1 MKQEITRLRTVMKE
15 HGLDGYLVPTTDFHG
30 SEYVNDYFKCRQYL
44 SGFTGSNGTLLV
56 TEDDAR
62 LWTDSRYFIQAA
74 KQLDGTGISMMK
86 CQQPGVPEIEDYLPT
101 IAGEGFKL
109 GFDGRIVSF
118 QNGEKYAASCEV
130 VYDVDLVDEIWED
143 RPAINA
149 SKIYALPDAVTGEK
163 ATFKLSRVQKAL
175 AEDGVDYHL
184 ITSLEDIAWLFNLR
198 GDDVA
203 DTPVF
208 FAFALLTPKDARLYI
223 LDETFDPALVPA
235 GVTVLPYLQIFEDL
249 KTLSVGKCLLNKRL
263 VSYALMQAL
272 PADMEIVNGAGPIE
286 LMKAVK
292 NSVEIAATRHAHI
305 KDGAAMANFIYWL
318 KKNAGKMEI
327 TEVSA
332 SEYLK
337 QCRYA
342 QDGLIELSFETMAG
356 YGVNA
361 ASIHYDTQL
370 GHPCYLKDEGL
381 LLVDSGGQYIDGGT
395 TDITRTI
402 SLGTLTREMQEHY
415 TMVLQAYLA
424 LEHAQFTA
432 ETTGRELDQLPREK
446 VKAAG
451 SCYQYDT
458 GHGVGHILSVHEGPR
473 MIGPTDNHI
482 LPGMITSNEPGIY
495 IEGSHGVRIE
505 SELLC
510 VENPDGS
517 RSFECITMCPL
528 DRAAIL
534 PELLTDEELTWV
546 NAYHREVYQK
556 LAPLLEEDIKR
567 WLAEE
572 TKEITR

>member
-149 SKIYALPDAVTGEK
+149 SKIYALPDSVTGEK
-163 ATFKLSRVQKAL
+163 ADSKLSRVQKAL

-235 GVTVLPYLQIFEDL
+235 GLTC
-249 KTLSVGKCLLNKRL
+249 K
-263 VSYALMQAL
+263 
-272 PADMEIVNGAGPIE
+272 
-286 LMKAVK
+286 
-292 NSVEIAATRHAHI
+292 
-305 KDGAAMANFIYWL
+305 
-318 KKNAGKMEI
+318 
-327 TEVSA
+327 
-332 SEYLK
+332 YLK
-337 QCRYA
+337 
-342 QDGLIELSFETMAG
+342 I
-356 YGVNA
+356 
-361 ASIHYDTQL
+361 
-370 GHPCYLKDEGL
+370 
-381 LLVDSGGQYIDGGT
+381 
-395 TDITRTI
+395 
-402 SLGTLTREMQEHY
+402 
-415 TMVLQAYLA
+415 
-424 LEHAQFTA
+424 
-432 ETTGRELDQLPREK
+432 
-446 VKAAG
+446 
-451 SCYQYDT
+451 
-458 GHGVGHILSVHEGPR
+458 
-473 MIGPTDNHI
+473 
-482 LPGMITSNEPGIY
+482 
-495 IEGSHGVRIE
+495 
-505 SELLC
+505 
-510 VENPDGS
+510 
-517 RSFECITMCPL
+517 
-528 DRAAIL
+528 
-534 PELLTDEELTWV
+534 
-546 NAYHREVYQK
+546 
-556 LAPLLEEDIKR
+556 
-567 WLAEE
+567 
-572 TKEITR
+572 

>member
-1 MKQEITRLRTVMKE
+1 MKQEIIRLRAVMKE
-15 HGLDGYLVPTTDFHG
+15 HELDGYLVPTTDFHG

-44 SGFTGSNGTLLV
+44 SDFTGSNGTLLV

-74 KQLDGTGISMMK
+74 KQLAGTGISMMQ

-130 VYDVDLVDEIWED
+130 VYDLDLVDEIWEN
-143 RPAINA
+143 RPAIKA

-163 ATFKLSRVQKAL
+163 ATFKLSRVQKTL
-175 AEDGVDYHL
+175 AEDGIDYHL

-208 FAFALLTPKDARLYI
+208 FAFALITSNDARLYI
-223 LDETFDPALVPA
+223 LDETFDKELVPA
-235 GVTVLPYLQIFEDL
+235 GVIVLPYLQVFEDL
-249 KTLSVGKCLLNKRL
+249 KGLASGKCLLNKRL
-263 VSYALMQAL
+263 VSYSLMQSI
-272 PADMEIVNGAGPIE
+272 PETVEVVNGAGPIE
-286 LMKAVK
+286 LMKAIK

>member
-74 KQLDGTGISMMK
+74 KQLDGTGISMMQ

-130 VYDVDLVDEIWED
+130 VYDLDLVDEIWEN
-143 RPAINA
+143 RPAIKA

-163 ATFKLSRVQKAL
+163 ATFKLSRVQKTL
-175 AEDGVDYHL
+175 AEDGIDYHL

-208 FAFALLTPKDARLYI
+208 FAFALITSNDARLYI
-223 LDETFDPALVPA
+223 LDETFDKELVPA
-235 GVTVLPYLQIFEDL
+235 GVIVLPYLQVFEDL
-249 KTLSVGKCLLNKRL
+249 KGLASGKCLLNKRL
-263 VSYALMQAL
+263 VSYSLMQSI
-272 PADMEIVNGAGPIE
+272 PETVEVVNGAGPIE
-286 LMKAVK
+286 LMKAIK

>member
-74 KQLDGTGISMMK
+74 KQLDGTGISMMQ

-130 VYDVDLVDEIWED
+130 VYDLDLVDEIWEN
-143 RPAINA
+143 RPAIKA

-163 ATFKLSRVQKAL
+163 ATFKLSRVQKTL
-175 AEDGVDYHL
+175 AEDGIDYHL

-208 FAFALLTPKDARLYI
+208 FAFALITSNDARLYI
-223 LDETFDPALVPA
+223 LDETFDKELVPA
-235 GVTVLPYLQIFEDL
+235 GVIVLPYLQVFEDL
-249 KTLSVGKCLLNKRL
+249 KGLASGKCLLNKRL
-263 VSYALMQAL
+263 VSYSLMQSI
-272 PADMEIVNGAGPIE
+272 PETVEVVNGAGPIE
-286 LMKAVK
+286 LMKAIK

-342 QDGLIELSFETMAG
+342 QDGLIELSFGTMAG

-451 SCYQYDT
+451 PCYQYDT

-473 MIGPTDNHI
+473 MIGPTDNHM

-534 PELLTDEELTWV
+534 PELLTEEELTWV

-556 LAPLLEEDIKR
+556 LAPLLSEEVKC

-572 TKEITR
+572 AKEITR

>member
-1 MKQEITRLRTVMKE
+1 MKQEIIRLRAAMKA

-44 SGFTGSNGTLLV
+44 SNFTGSNGTLLV

-74 KQLDGTGISMMK
+74 KQLEGTGISMMK
-86 CQQPGVPEIEDYLPT
+86 CLQPGVPEIEDYLPT
-101 IAGEGFKL
+101 IAGDGFKL
-109 GFDGRIVSF
+109 GFDGRIVSYN
-118 QNGEKYAASCEV
+118 NGEKYAASCEV

-143 RPAINA
+143 RPAIKA
-149 SKIYALPDAVTGEK
+149 SKVYALPDSVTGET
-163 ATFKLSRVQKAL
+163 AVSKLSRVQTAL
-175 AEDGVDYHL
+175 AEAGVDYHL

-198 GDDVA
+198 GDDVD

-223 LDETFDPALVPA
+223 LDETFDKDLVPA
-235 GVTVLPYLQIFEDL
+235 GVTVLPYLQVFEDL
-249 KTLSVGKCLLNKRL
+249 KTLSGGKCLLNKRL
-263 VSYALMQAL
+263 VSYSLMQSI
-272 PADMEIVNGAGPIE
+272 PSSVEVVNGAGPIE

-292 NSVEIAATRHAHI
+292 NPSEIAATRFAHI
-305 KDGAAMANFIYWL
+305 QDGAAMANFIYWL
-318 KKNAGKMEI
+318 KKNVGKMEI

-342 QDGLIELSFETMAG
+342 QKGLIELSFETMAG

-361 ASIHYDTQL
+361 ASIHYDTKL
-370 GHPCYLKDEGL
+370 GHPCYLKEEGM

-402 SLGTLTREMQEHY
+402 SLGTLTREMKEHY

-432 ETTGRELDQLPREK
+432 ETTGRELDALPREK

-451 SCYQYDT
+451 PCYEYDT
-458 GHGVGHILSVHEGPR
+458 GHGVGHLLSVHEGPR
-473 MIGPTDNHI
+473 MIGPTDNQI

-517 RSFECITMCPL
+517 RSFECITICPL

-534 PELLTDEELTWV
+534 PELLTDEELAWV

-556 LAPLLEEDIKR
+556 LAPLLSDEVR
-567 WLAEE
+567 SWLAEE
-572 TKEITR
+572 TAEITR

>member
-74 KQLDGTGISMMK
+74 KQLDGTGISMMQ

-130 VYDVDLVDEIWED
+130 VYDLDLVDEIWEN
-143 RPAINA
+143 RPAIKA

-163 ATFKLSRVQKAL
+163 ATFKLSRVQKTL
-175 AEDGVDYHL
+175 AEDGIDYHL

-198 GDDVA
+198 GNDVA

-223 LDETFDPALVPA
+223 LDESFDTALVPA

-292 NSVEIAATRHAHI
+292 NPSEIAATKFAHI
-305 KDGAAMANFIYWL
+305 QDGAAMANFIYWL
-318 KKNAGKMEI
+318 KKNAGKIEI

>member
-1 MKQEITRLRTVMKE
+1 MKQEITRLRAVMKE

-74 KQLDGTGISMMK
+74 KQLDGTGISMMQ

-130 VYDVDLVDEIWED
+130 VYDLDLVDEIWEN
-143 RPAINA
+143 RPAIKA
-149 SKIYALPDAVTGEK
+149 SKIYALPDSVTGEK
-163 ATFKLSRVQKAL
+163 ATFKLSRVQKTL
-175 AEDGVDYHL
+175 AEDGIDYHL

-198 GDDVA
+198 AGDVA

-223 LDETFDPALVPA
+223 LDETFDPALVPV
-235 GVTVLPYLQIFEDL
+235 GVTVLPYLQVFEDL
-249 KTLSVGKCLLNKRL
+249 KGLASGKCLLNKRL
-263 VSYALMQAL
+263 VSYSLMQSI
-272 PADMEIVNGAGPIE
+272 PETVEVVNGAGPIE
-286 LMKAVK
+286 LMKAIK

>member
-149 SKIYALPDAVTGEK
+149 SKIYALPDSVTGEK
-163 ATFKLSRVQKAL
+163 ADSKLSRVQKAL

-292 NSVEIAATRHAHI
+292 NPSEIAATKFAHI
-305 KDGAAMANFIYWL
+305 QDGAAMANFIYWL
-318 KKNAGKMEI
+318 KKNAGKIEI

-337 QCRYA
+337 QCRFA
-342 QDGLIELSFETMAG
+342 QKGLIELSFETMAG

-395 TDITRTI
+395 TDTTRTI

-451 SCYQYDT
+451 PCYQYDT

-473 MIGPTDNHI
+473 MIGPTDNHM

-510 VENPDGS
+510 VENPDGT

-556 LAPLLEEDIKR
+556 LAPLLAEDVKR

>member
-1 MKQEITRLRTVMKE
+1 MKQEITRLRAAMKAR
-15 HGLDGYLVPTTDFHG
+15 GLDGYLVPTTDFHG

-44 SGFTGSNGTLLV
+44 SGFTGSNGTLLI

-74 KQLDGTGISMMK
+74 KQLAGTGISMMQ

-130 VYDVDLVDEIWED
+130 IYDLDLVDEIWDD
-143 RPAINA
+143 RPAIKA
-149 SKIYALPDAVTGEK
+149 SKIYTLPDAVTGET
-163 ATFKLSRVQKAL
+163 ADSKLSRVQAAL
-175 AEDGVDYHL
+175 AAEGMDYHL
-184 ITSLEDIAWLFNLR
+184 LTSLEDIAWLFNLR

-249 KTLSVGKCLLNKRL
+249 KTLSRGKCLLNKRL
-263 VSYALMQAL
+263 VSYALML
-272 PADMEIVNGAGPIE
+272 SIPETVEVIHGAGPIE
-286 LMKAVK
+286 LMKAIK
-292 NSVEIAATRHAHI
+292 NPSEIAATKFAHI
-305 KDGAAMANFIYWL
+305 QDGAAMVNFIYWL
-318 KKNAGKMEI
+318 KKNVGKMEI

-337 QCRYA
+337 QCRFD
-342 QDGLIELSFETMAG
+342 QKGLIELSFETMAG
-356 YGVNA
+356 YGINA
-361 ASIHYDTQL
+361 ASIHYDTTL
-370 GHPCYLKDEGL
+370 GHPCYLKEEGF

-402 SLGTLTREMQEHY
+402 SLGALSREMQTHY
-415 TMVLQAYLA
+415 TLVLQAYLA

-451 SCYQYDT
+451 PCYQYDT

-517 RSFECITMCPL
+517 RNFECITMCPL

-534 PELLTDEELTWV
+534 PELLTEEELTWV

-556 LAPLLEEDIKR
+556 LAPLLTEEVR
-567 WLAEE
+567 SWLAEE

>member
-1 MKQEITRLRTVMKE
+1 MKQEITRLRAVMKE

-44 SGFTGSNGTLLV
+44 SDFTGSNGTLLV

-74 KQLDGTGISMMK
+74 KQLEGTGISMMK

-130 VYDVDLVDEIWED
+130 VYDLDLVDEIWEN
-143 RPAINA
+143 RPAIKA
-149 SKIYALPDAVTGEK
+149 SKIYALPDSVTGEK
-163 ATFKLSRVQKAL
+163 ATFKLSRVQKTL
-175 AEDGVDYHL
+175 AEDGIDYHL

-198 GDDVA
+198 AGDVA

-223 LDETFDPALVPA
+223 LDETFDPALVPV
-235 GVTVLPYLQIFEDL
+235 GVTVLPYLQVFEDL
-249 KTLSVGKCLLNKRL
+249 KGLASGKCLLNKRL
-263 VSYALMQAL
+263 VSYSLMQSI
-272 PADMEIVNGAGPIE
+272 PETVEVVNGAGPIE
-286 LMKAVK
+286 LMKAIK

>member
-1 MKQEITRLRTVMKE
+1 MKQEITRLRAAMKSR
-15 HGLDGYLVPTTDFHG
+15 GLDGYLVPTTDFHG

-44 SGFTGSNGTLLV
+44 SGFTGSNGTLLI

-74 KQLDGTGISMMK
+74 KQLAGTGISMMQ

-101 IAGEGFKL
+101 IAGDGFRL
-109 GFDGRIVSF
+109 GFDGRIVSY
-118 QNGEKYAASCEV
+118 NHGEKYAASCEV
-130 VYDVDLVDEIWED
+130 IYDLDLVDEIWDD
-143 RPAINA
+143 RPAIKA
-149 SKIYALPDAVTGEK
+149 SKIYTLPDAVTGET
-163 ATFKLSRVQKAL
+163 ADSKLSRVQAAL
-175 AEDGVDYHL
+175 AAEGMDYHL
-184 ITSLEDIAWLFNLR
+184 LTSLEDIAWLFNLR
-198 GDDVA
+198 AGDVA

-208 FAFALLTPKDARLYI
+208 FAFALLTPKNTRLYL
-223 LDETFDPALVPA
+223 LDETFDTALVPA
-235 GVTVLPYLQIFEDL
+235 GVTVLPYLQVFEDL
-249 KTLSVGKCLLNKRL
+249 KGLASGKCLLNKRL
-263 VSYALMQAL
+263 VSYSLMQSI
-272 PADMEIVNGAGPIE
+272 PETVEVVNGAGPIE
-286 LMKAVK
+286 LMKAIK

-305 KDGAAMANFIYWL
+305 KDGAAMVNFIYWL
-318 KKNAGKMEI
+318 KKNVGKMEI

-337 QCRYA
+337 QCRFD
-342 QDGLIELSFETMAG
+342 QKGLIELSFETMAG
-356 YGVNA
+356 YGINA
-361 ASIHYDTQL
+361 ASIHYDTTL
-370 GHPCYLKDEGL
+370 GHPCYLKEEGF

-402 SLGTLTREMQEHY
+402 SLGALTREMQEHY

-451 SCYQYDT
+451 PCYQYDT

-473 MIGPTDNHI
+473 MIGPTDNHM

-534 PELLTDEELTWV
+534 PELLTEEELTWV

-556 LAPLLEEDIKR
+556 LAPLLTEEVR
-567 WLAEE
+567 SWLAEE

>member
-74 KQLDGTGISMMK
+74 KQLAGTGISMMQ

-130 VYDVDLVDEIWED
+130 VYDLDLVDEIWEN
-143 RPAINA
+143 RPAIKA
-149 SKIYALPDAVTGEK
+149 SKIYALPDAVTGET
-163 ATFKLSRVQKAL
+163 AESKLARVQATL
-175 AEDGVDYHL
+175 TEEGIDYHL
-184 ITSLEDIAWLFNLR
+184 LTSLEDIAWLFNLR

-223 LDETFDPALVPA
+223 LDETFDPALVPV
-235 GVTVLPYLQIFEDL
+235 GVTVLPYLQVFKDL
-249 KTLSVGKCLLNKRL
+249 KTLSGGKCLLNKRL

-286 LMKAVK
+286 LMKAIK
-292 NSVEIAATRHAHI
+292 NPSEIAATKFAHI
-305 KDGAAMANFIYWL
+305 QDGAAMANFIYWL
-318 KKNAGKMEI
+318 KKNAGKIEI

-337 QCRYA
+337 QCRFA
-342 QDGLIELSFETMAG
+342 QKGLIELSFETMAG

-361 ASIHYDTQL
+361 ASIHYDTKL

-402 SLGTLTREMQEHY
+402 SLGALTREMQTHY

-451 SCYQYDT
+451 PCYQYDT

-473 MIGPTDNHI
+473 MIGPTDNHM

-510 VENPDGS
+510 VENPDGT

-556 LAPLLEEDIKR
+556 LAPLLSEEVKC

-572 TKEITR
+572 AKEITR

>member
-44 SGFTGSNGTLLV
+44 SDFTGSNGTLLV

-74 KQLDGTGISMMK
+74 KQLDGTGISMMQ

-130 VYDVDLVDEIWED
+130 VYDLDLVDEIWEN
-143 RPAINA
+143 RPAIKA
-149 SKIYALPDAVTGEK
+149 SKIYALPDAVTGET
-163 ATFKLSRVQKAL
+163 AESKLARVQAAL
-175 AEDGVDYHL
+175 TEEGIDYHL
-184 ITSLEDIAWLFNLR
+184 LTSLEDIAWLFNLR
-198 GDDVA
+198 SNDVA

-286 LMKAVK
+286 LMKAIK
-292 NSVEIAATRHAHI
+292 NPSEIAATKFAHI
-305 KDGAAMANFIYWL
+305 QDGAAMANFIYWL
-318 KKNAGKMEI
+318 KKNAGKIEI

-337 QCRYA
+337 QCRFA
-342 QDGLIELSFETMAG
+342 QKGLIELSFETMAG

-361 ASIHYDTQL
+361 ASIHYDTKL

-402 SLGTLTREMQEHY
+402 SLGALTREMQTHY

-451 SCYQYDT
+451 PSYQYDT

-473 MIGPTDNHI
+473 MIGPTDNHM

>member
-1 MKQEITRLRTVMKE
+1 M
-15 HGLDGYLVPTTDFHG
+15 PTTDFHG

-74 KQLDGTGISMMK
+74 KQLDGTGISMMQ

-130 VYDVDLVDEIWED
+130 VYDLDLVDEIWEN
-143 RPAINA
+143 RPAIKA

-163 ATFKLSRVQKAL
+163 ATFKLSRVQKTL
-175 AEDGVDYHL
+175 AEDGIDYHL

-208 FAFALLTPKDARLYI
+208 FAFALITSNDARLYI
-223 LDETFDPALVPA
+223 LDETFDKELVPA
-235 GVTVLPYLQIFEDL
+235 GVIVLPYLQVFEDL
-249 KTLSVGKCLLNKRL
+249 KGLASGKCLLNKRL
-263 VSYALMQAL
+263 VSYSLMQSI
-272 PADMEIVNGAGPIE
+272 PETVEVVNGAGPIE
-286 LMKAVK
+286 LMKAIK

-342 QDGLIELSFETMAG
+342 QDGLIELSFGTMAG

-451 SCYQYDT
+451 PCYQYDT

-473 MIGPTDNHI
+473 MIGPTDNHM

-534 PELLTDEELTWV
+534 PELLTEEELTWV

-556 LAPLLEEDIKR
+556 LAPLLSEEVKC

-572 TKEITR
+572 AKEITR

>member
-74 KQLDGTGISMMK
+74 KQLDGTSISMMQ

-130 VYDVDLVDEIWED
+130 VYDLDLVDEIWEN
-143 RPAINA
+143 RPAIKA

-163 ATFKLSRVQKAL
+163 ATFKLSRVQKTL
-175 AEDGVDYHL
+175 AEDGIDYHL

-208 FAFALLTPKDARLYI
+208 FAFALITSNDARLYI
-223 LDETFDPALVPA
+223 LDETFDKELVPA
-235 GVTVLPYLQIFEDL
+235 GVIVLPYLQVFEDL
-249 KTLSVGKCLLNKRL
+249 KGLASGKCLLNKRL
-263 VSYALMQAL
+263 VSYSLMQSI
-272 PADMEIVNGAGPIE
+272 PETVEVVNGAGPIE
-286 LMKAVK
+286 LMKAIK

-510 VENPDGS
+510 VENPDGT

>member
-74 KQLDGTGISMMK
+74 KQLDGTGISMMQ

-130 VYDVDLVDEIWED
+130 VYDLDLVDEIWEN
-143 RPAINA
+143 RPAIKA
-149 SKIYALPDAVTGEK
+149 SKIYALPDSVTGEK
-163 ATFKLSRVQKAL
+163 ADSKLSRVQKAL

-223 LDETFDPALVPA
+223 LDESFDTALVPV

-249 KTLSVGKCLLNKRL
+249 KTLSRGKCLLNKRL
-263 VSYALMQAL
+263 VSYALML
-272 PADMEIVNGAGPIE
+272 SIPETVEVIHGAGPIE
-286 LMKAVK
+286 LMKAIK

-473 MIGPTDNHI
+473 MIGPTDNHM

>member
-74 KQLDGTGISMMK
+74 KQLDGTGISMMQ

-130 VYDVDLVDEIWED
+130 VYDLDLVDEIWEN
-143 RPAINA
+143 RPAIKA
-149 SKIYALPDAVTGEK
+149 SKIYALPDSVTGET
-163 ATFKLSRVQKAL
+163 AASKLSRIQTAL
-175 AEDGVDYHL
+175 ADDGIDFHL

-208 FAFALLTPKDARLYI
+208 FAFALITSNDARLYI
-223 LDETFDPALVPA
+223 LDESFDTALVPV

-249 KTLSVGKCLLNKRL
+249 KTLSRGKCLLNKRL
-263 VSYALMQAL
+263 VSYALML
-272 PADMEIVNGAGPIE
+272 SIPETVEVIHGAGPIE
-286 LMKAVK
+286 LMKAIK
-292 NSVEIAATRHAHI
+292 NSSEIAATKFAHI
-305 KDGAAMANFIYWL
+305 QDGAAMANFIYWL

-337 QCRYA
+337 QCRFA
-342 QDGLIELSFETMAG
+342 QKGLIELSFETMAG

-361 ASIHYDTQL
+361 ASIHYDTKL
-370 GHPCYLKDEGL
+370 GHPCYLKQEGF

-402 SLGTLTREMQEHY
+402 SLGALTREMREHY

-424 LEHAQFTA
+424 LEHAQFNT

-451 SCYQYDT
+451 PCYQYDT

-473 MIGPTDNHI
+473 MIGPTDNHM

-556 LAPLLEEDIKR
+556 LAPLLTEEVR
-567 WLAEE
+567 SWLAEE

>member
-74 KQLDGTGISMMK
+74 KQLDGTSISMMQ

-130 VYDVDLVDEIWED
+130 VYDLDLVDEIWEN
-143 RPAINA
+143 RPAIKA

-163 ATFKLSRVQKAL
+163 ATFKLSRVQKTL
-175 AEDGVDYHL
+175 AEDGIDYHL

-208 FAFALLTPKDARLYI
+208 FAFALITSNDARLYI
-223 LDETFDPALVPA
+223 LDETFDKELVPA
-235 GVTVLPYLQIFEDL
+235 GVIVLPYLQVFEDL
-249 KTLSVGKCLLNKRL
+249 KGLASGKCLLNKRL
-263 VSYALMQAL
+263 VSYSLMQSI
-272 PADMEIVNGAGPIE
+272 PETVEVVNGAGPIE
-286 LMKAVK
+286 LMKAIK

>member
-74 KQLDGTGISMMK
+74 KQLDGTGISMMQ

-130 VYDVDLVDEIWED
+130 VYDLDLVDEIWEN
-143 RPAINA
+143 RPAIKA
-149 SKIYALPDAVTGEK
+149 SKIYALPDSVTGEK
-163 ATFKLSRVQKAL
+163 ADSKLSRVQKAL

-235 GVTVLPYLQIFEDL
+235 GVTVLPYLQVFEDL
-249 KTLSVGKCLLNKRL
+249 KGLASGKCLLNKRL
-263 VSYALMQAL
+263 VSYSLMQSI
-272 PADMEIVNGAGPIE
+272 PETVEVVNGAGPIE
-286 LMKAVK
+286 LMKAIK

>member
-74 KQLDGTGISMMK
+74 KQLDGTGISMMQ

-130 VYDVDLVDEIWED
+130 VYDLDLVDEIWEN
-143 RPAINA
+143 RPAIKA

-163 ATFKLSRVQKAL
+163 ATFKLSRVQKTL
-175 AEDGVDYHL
+175 AEDGIDYHL

-208 FAFALLTPKDARLYI
+208 FAFALITSNDARLYI
-223 LDETFDPALVPA
+223 LDETFDKELVPA
-235 GVTVLPYLQIFEDL
+235 GVIVLPYLQVFEDL
-249 KTLSVGKCLLNKRL
+249 KGLASGKCLLNKRL
-263 VSYALMQAL
+263 VSYSLMQSI
-272 PADMEIVNGAGPIE
+272 PETVEVVNGAGPIE
-286 LMKAVK
+286 LMKAIK

-402 SLGTLTREMQEHY
+402 SLGTLTREMQTHY

-451 SCYQYDT
+451 PCYQYDT

-546 NAYHREVYQK
+546 NAYDREVYQK

>member
-74 KQLDGTGISMMK
+74 KQLDGTGISMMQ

-130 VYDVDLVDEIWED
+130 VYDLDLVDEIWEN
-143 RPAINA
+143 RPAIKA

-163 ATFKLSRVQKAL
+163 ATFKLSRVQKTL
-175 AEDGVDYHL
+175 AEDGIDYHL

-208 FAFALLTPKDARLYI
+208 FAFALITSNDARLYI
-223 LDETFDPALVPA
+223 LDETFDKELVPA
-235 GVTVLPYLQIFEDL
+235 GVIVLPYLQVFEDL
-249 KTLSVGKCLLNKRL
+249 KGLASGKCLLNKRL
-263 VSYALMQAL
+263 VSYSLMQSI
-272 PADMEIVNGAGPIE
+272 PETVEVVNGAGPIE
-286 LMKAVK
+286 LMKAIK

-451 SCYQYDT
+451 PCYQYDT

-473 MIGPTDNHI
+473 MIGPTDNHM

-534 PELLTDEELTWV
+534 PELLTEEELTWV

>member
-1 MKQEITRLRTVMKE
+1 MKQEITRLRAVMKK
-15 HGLDGYLVPTTDFHG
+15 HNLDGYLVPTTDFHG

-44 SGFTGSNGTLLV
+44 SNFTGSNGTLLV

-74 KQLDGTGISMMK
+74 KQLEGTGISMMK

-101 IAGEGFKL
+101 IAGDGFRL
-109 GFDGRIVSF
+109 GFDGRIVSCN
-118 QNGEKYAASCEV
+118 NGEKYAASCEV

-143 RPAINA
+143 RPAIKA
-149 SKIYALPDAVTGEK
+149 SEIYALPDSVTGET
-163 ATFKLSRVQKAL
+163 AASKLARVQKSL
-175 AEDGVDYHL
+175 ADDGMDYHL

-223 LDETFDPALVPA
+223 LDETFDKALVPS
-235 GVTVLPYLQIFEDL
+235 GVMVLPYLQIFEDL
-249 KTLSVGKCLLNKRL
+249 KTLSAGKCLLNKRL
-263 VSYALMQAL
+263 CSYSLMHSI
-272 PADMEIVNGAGPIE
+272 PKTVEVISGAGPIE
-286 LMKAVK
+286 LMKAIK
-292 NSVEIAATRHAHI
+292 NPSEIAATKFAHI
-305 KDGAAMANFIYWL
+305 QDGAAMANFIYWL

-337 QCRYA
+337 QCRFD
-342 QDGLIELSFETMAG
+342 QKGLIELSFETMAG
-356 YGVNA
+356 YGANA

-402 SLGTLTREMQEHY
+402 SLGTLTREMREHY

-432 ETTGRELDQLPREK
+432 ETTGRELDALPREK

-451 SCYQYDT
+451 PCYQYDT

-473 MIGPTDNHI
+473 MIGPTDNTI

-517 RSFECITMCPL
+517 RSFTCITICPL

-534 PELLTDEELTWV
+534 PELLTDEELAWV
-546 NAYHREVYQK
+546 NAYHKEVYQK
-556 LAPLLEEDIKR
+556 LAPLLSDEVKS

-572 TKEITR
+572 TKEITK

>member
-74 KQLDGTGISMMK
+74 KQLDGTGISMMQ

-130 VYDVDLVDEIWED
+130 VYDVDLVDEIWEN
-143 RPAINA
+143 RPSINA

-163 ATFKLSRVQKAL
+163 ATFKLSRVQKTL
-175 AEDGVDYHL
+175 AEDGIDYHL

-208 FAFALLTPKDARLYI
+208 FAFALITSNDARLYI
-223 LDETFDPALVPA
+223 LDETFDKELVPA
-235 GVTVLPYLQIFEDL
+235 GVIVLPYLQVFEDL
-249 KTLSVGKCLLNKRL
+249 KGLASGKCLLNKRL
-263 VSYALMQAL
+263 VSYSLMQSI
-272 PADMEIVNGAGPIE
+272 PETVEVVNGAGPIE
-286 LMKAVK
+286 LMKAIK

-556 LAPLLEEDIKR
+556 LAPLLSEEVKC

-572 TKEITR
+572 AKEITR